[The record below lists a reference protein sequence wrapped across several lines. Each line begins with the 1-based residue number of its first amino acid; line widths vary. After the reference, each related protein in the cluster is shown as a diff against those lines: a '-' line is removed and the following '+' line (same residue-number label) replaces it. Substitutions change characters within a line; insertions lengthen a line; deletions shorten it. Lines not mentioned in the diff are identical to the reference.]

1 MTAAPAGSARGDA
14 FARDSVPEL
23 YARFLAP
30 AIFAPWAH
38 VLVESV
44 GLAAGE
50 TVLDVACGTGVVAR
64 LAARR
69 VGPTGR
75 VVANDISAAMLA
87 TAQAHNADP
96 DAAPIEWVQAPATNL
111 GVSDDGFG
119 VVFCQ
124 QGLPFFTDRI
134 GAVREMRRVVKAD
147 GIVGLAVWA
156 AEGPLFPFRE
166 YIEVLEAHGLAAP
179 FPGAYDG
186 DSYVMREAD
195 VKDLLTGV
203 GFAAIDVRTTDLGV
217 SWPDRD
223 TAAQGILGT
232 PFGPLVAAL
241 PDEPRCALLSDLAGR
256 LDPQGDRP
264 LRRVT
269 TSVIA
274 WARHDQQDSRRRPR
288 FEFTQSGEE
297 RT

>member
-1 MTAAPAGSARGDA
+1 MMTTSPAGSARGDA
-14 FARDSVPEL
+14 FAPDSVPER
-23 YARFLAP
+23 YARLLAP

-44 GLAAGE
+44 GLAAGK

-69 VGPTGR
+69 VGLTGR
-75 VVANDISAAMLA
+75 VVATDISAAMVA
-87 TAQAHNADP
+87 TARAHNADP
-96 DAAPIEWVQAPATNL
+96 DAAAIEWVHAPATNL
-111 GVSDDGFG
+111 GVPDDEFG
-119 VVFCQ
+119 VVLCQ

-134 GAVREMRRVVKAD
+134 GALREMRRVVRAD

-156 AEGPLFPFRE
+156 AERPLFPFRE
-166 YIEVLEAHGLAAP
+166 YTEVLDAHGLAAP

-186 DSYVMREAD
+186 DSYVMSQTD
-195 VKDLLTGV
+195 VKDLLAGA
-203 GFAAIDVRTTDLGV
+203 GFSAIDVRTTDLDV

-241 PDEPRCALLSDLAGR
+241 ADEPRRALLSDLAAH
-256 LDPQGDRP
+256 LDPQDDRP

-274 WARHDQQDSRRRPR
+274 RA
-288 FEFTQSGEE
+288 TA
-297 RT
+297 